1 MHLPEPTLID
11 LSLVFLMKKILIAV
25 LVLIVAALLAW
36 WSVPAETAWSRVAER
51 VPALRL
57 QGLTGRVWAGQA
69 QGVSVKAVP
78 LGSATWQF
86 SPWQALTGVG
96 AGELALR
103 GGPIEL
109 NTSVRASGNEVRLSA
124 FKATIPGKMLEPAL
138 DIPALQLQG
147 TIDIVGDEIKFVDGI
162 LKSANGILTWNDLGV
177 SGLAEARVGSVRVD
191 FMPEGNDIV
200 GTIRDNGGP
209 LAIAGIVRVQGQTF
223 HAEVSLDARE
233 ESVRE
238 ALLYIGERKPNG
250 GSLLRVDGVIEK
262 LY

>member
-1 MHLPEPTLID
+1 
-11 LSLVFLMKKILIAV
+11 MKKLLIAV
-25 LVLIVAALLAW
+25 MVLVVAALLAW

-57 QGLTGRVWAGQA
+57 QGLTGRIWDGQA

-96 AGELALR
+96 SGDLALR

-109 NTSVRASGNEVRLSA
+109 NTSVRAKGAEVTLTGL
-124 FKATIPGKMLEPAL
+124 KATVPGAMLEPAL
-138 DIPALQLQG
+138 DIPALKLQG
-147 TIDIVGDEIKFVDGI
+147 RIDIVGDDITIVDGI
-162 LKSANGILTWNDLGV
+162 LKSARGNLIWNDLGV
-177 SGLAEARVGSVRVD
+177 SGLAEARVGNVRVD
-191 FMPEGNDIV
+191 FAPEGADIV
-200 GTIRDNGGP
+200 GTIKDTGGP

-223 HAEVSLDARE
+223 HAEVNLDARE